1 MHPVRNTSK
10 LVSPTEKNVKS
21 GINLLFTKKRLDN
34 IPKVCYNEY
43 NEMKERNNTMAKTM
57 NEYYK
62 ELLENIPTPETLQ
75 QMKVAE
81 NVEKA
86 LARIT
91 EYGYYRFTTCN
102 AGSRTSEIAV
112 AKKVIKVFS
121 EKGYQTEY
129 SEYSEKNR
137 DGKIFWAAISI

>member
-1 MHPVRNTSK
+1 
-10 LVSPTEKNVKS
+10 
-21 GINLLFTKKRLDN
+21 
-34 IPKVCYNEY
+34 
-43 NEMKERNNTMAKTM
+43 MAKTM
-57 NEYYK
+57 NEYYN

-86 LARIT
+86 LARIN

-102 AGSRTSEIAV
+102 AGSRASEIAV
-112 AKKVIKVFS
+112 AKKVIKLFS

-137 DGKIFWAAISI
+137 DGKIFWAEIAI

>member
-1 MHPVRNTSK
+1 
-10 LVSPTEKNVKS
+10 
-21 GINLLFTKKRLDN
+21 
-34 IPKVCYNEY
+34 
-43 NEMKERNNTMAKTM
+43 MAKTM

-62 ELLENIPTPETLQ
+62 ELLESIPTPETLQ

-86 LARIT
+86 LARIS
-91 EYGYYRFTTCN
+91 ERGYYTFTTCN
-102 AGSRTSEIAV
+102 AGSRASEIAV

-121 EKGYQTEY
+121 EKGYQTDY

-137 DGKIFWAAISI
+137 DGKIFWATISI

>member
-1 MHPVRNTSK
+1 MS
-10 LVSPTEKNVKS
+10 
-21 GINLLFTKKRLDN
+21 
-34 IPKVCYNEY
+34 
-43 NEMKERNNTMAKTM
+43 KTM

-62 ELLENIPTPETLQ
+62 ELLESIPTPETLQ

-102 AGSRTSEIAV
+102 AGSRASEIAI
-112 AKKVIKVFS
+112 AQKVIKVFAV
-121 EKGYQTEY
+121 KGYQTEY
-129 SEYSEKNR
+129 SEYSERNK
-137 DGKIFWAAISI
+137 DGKIFWASISI